1 MFHSPLLTLLKHV
14 EQKIVFETR
23 RTRILEA
30 CRKHRNLVYIYSD
43 VYIYII
49 VFFFD
54 IHIYFGEL
62 SFMQFAGIAV
72 DCGDVILLLIANI
85 LATRVNCNFL
95 I

>member
-1 MFHSPLLTLLKHV
+1 MPHI
-14 EQKIVFETR
+14 IVALSFTYRFVTR
-23 RTRILEA
+23 RTRILQA